1 MKSSGLINVFVFILC
16 FIAFV
21 LNLIAGRIGWSITE
35 AILAIL
41 QLPFAIAWLKEMM
54 SESCIKEKFHK

>member
-21 LNLIAGRIGWSITE
+21 LNLIAGRIGWSIAE
-35 AILAIL
+35 AVLAIL
-41 QLPFAIAWLKEMM
+41 QLPFAIAWLK
-54 SESCIKEKFHK
+54 K